1 MTAPVNLSLQKKSG
15 ARVAAVQVLYQH
27 NMLHTPI
34 AATKQVATL
43 KAQLKNN
50 RDEQKLLI
58 GSAIEPDYALLTKLL
73 EGVDHWNAD
82 IDARVDEVLSAKW
95 KRERT
100 SKLIIAIMRCA
111 VFELFFHKE
120 VKHKIIIDEYT
131 RLARSFF
138 ADSEV
143 DFIYASLS
151 TLVQKYAQADE

>member
-1 MTAPVNLSLQKKSG
+1 MNAPVNLSLQKKSA

-27 NMLHTPI
+27 TMLHTPI
-34 AATKQVATL
+34 AVEAQVKSL

-50 RDEQKLLI
+50 SSEQKLLI

-73 EGVDHWNAD
+73 EGVDHWNAE

-100 SKLIIAIMRCA
+100 SKLIMAILRCA
-111 VFELFFHKE
+111 VFELFFHKDT
-120 VKHKIIIDEYT
+120 KHGILVDEYT

-138 ADSEV
+138 ADGEV

-151 TLVQKYAQADE
+151 TLVQKYANHA